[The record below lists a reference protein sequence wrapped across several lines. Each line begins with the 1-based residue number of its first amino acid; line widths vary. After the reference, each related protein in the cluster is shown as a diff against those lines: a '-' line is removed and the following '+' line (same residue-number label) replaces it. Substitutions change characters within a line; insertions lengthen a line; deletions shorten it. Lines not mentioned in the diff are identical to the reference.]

1 MTTKRWPA
9 MADVLPHRAPMVL
22 LDRIVAH
29 DEGRTVCA
37 VDITAATAFLT
48 DAKDV
53 PAWVGLEY
61 MAQCVAAHAGLLARI
76 RGEPVKLGLLIG
88 ARRVEFHVGAFEIG
102 RTVIVTG
109 AHVWGDRQLAS
120 FACSLSDERS
130 ATVLAE
136 SVLSVYAPSGGVLDL
151 PS

>member
-1 MTTKRWPA
+1 MAVTVFPA
-9 MADVLPHRAPMVL
+9 PADVLPHRAPMVL

-37 VDITAATAFLT
+37 VDITPSSAFLT
-48 DAKDV
+48 AAKDV

-61 MAQCVAAHAGLLARI
+61 MAQCVAAHAGLVART

-88 ARRVEFHVGAFEIG
+88 ARRVELHVDAFAIG

-109 AHVWGDRQLAS
+109 THVWGDRQLAS

-130 ATVLAE
+130 DTLLAE
-136 SVLSVYAPSGGVLDL
+136 SVLSVYAPAGGVLDL